1 MGRLTVML
9 KAVLL
14 LVWLCTA
21 GEAQFNNGNHAPV
34 IFPGQS
40 VGGKPQQAGPQGNN
54 RHSGISNKPRCTNN
68 LEPNAPCINDED
80 YNINIR
86 DRFKFLLS
94 RFRGNSIVTN
104 EVFQDLIKPAE
115 IDLPQN
121 ITGIRDPDYSYE
133 PLCASRE
140 TIIYPKRA
148 KTQRNEWVFVLSQGK
163 HRQAVKVEKCSNN
176 NGPCRLG
183 AARTEVNTVC
193 RQKYIYKKLLVMNG
207 AGTDIIPESV
217 LMPSCCVCYIR
228 KEDNG
233 FFTGFRKK
241 PTQKNETKTPSMHLH
256 SVTEEILT
264 TEMSTVEETTI
275 LPITTD
281 SSAPEPQQI
290 FFGTE
295 E

>member
-115 IDLPQN
+115 IPTLRN
-121 ITGIRDPDYSYE
+121 LITEITVCPAE
-133 PLCASRE
+133 E

-148 KTQRNEWVFVLSQGK
+148 KTQDNEWVFVLNQGSTT
-163 HRQAVKVEKCSNN
+163 QGVKVEKCFSN

-228 KEDNG
+228 KERNQNPFDALAFRHGGNINNG
-233 FFTGFRKK
+233 NVNSRGNNHPANNNR
-241 PTQKNETKTPSMHLH
+241 Q
-256 SVTEEILT
+256 
-264 TEMSTVEETTI
+264 
-275 LPITTD
+275 
-281 SSAPEPQQI
+281 
-290 FFGTE
+290 
-295 E
+295 

>member
-1 MGRLTVML
+1 MGRLTIML
-9 KAVLL
+9 KAILLL

-21 GEAQFNNGNHAPV
+21 GEAQHFTGNNAPV
-34 IFPGQS
+34 IFPGQPI
-40 VGGKPQQAGPQGNN
+40 GGKPQQAVPQGNH
-54 RHSGISNKPRCTNN
+54 RQSGAKPGISNKPRCANN
-68 LEPNAPCINDED
+68 LEEDAPCLNDED

-86 DRFKFLLS
+86 ERFRFLLS

-104 EVFQDLIKPAE
+104 EVFQDLSKPDE
-115 IDLPQN
+115 IDRPQTIN
-121 ITGIRDPDYSYE
+121 DIREGQMYSFE

-148 KTQRNEWVFVLSQGK
+148 KTQKNEWVFVLSQGK

-207 AGTDIIPESV
+207 AGTDIVPESV

-228 KEDNG
+228 KERNHNPFDAFAFRIGGNINNG
-233 FFTGFRKK
+233 NVNSGGNNHPANNNR
-241 PTQKNETKTPSMHLH
+241 Q
-256 SVTEEILT
+256 
-264 TEMSTVEETTI
+264 
-275 LPITTD
+275 
-281 SSAPEPQQI
+281 
-290 FFGTE
+290 
-295 E
+295 